1 MLINCLSRNEKAKAL
16 KKNQFLCKEKWSFGG
31 WILFLGIFLL
41 TSCYKQKDTGL
52 AVYVKDINGY
62 TIEGASV
69 HLYGEPTSSA
79 GNLLLID
86 LTKTTD
92 KNGTAY
98 FDLNSYYKSGQ
109 TGVAVLKIDAAYMNK
124 VGSATITI
132 EQETINSKDVVI
144 Q

>member
-1 MLINCLSRNEKAKAL
+1 MLITCLRRNEKAKAL
-16 KKNQFLCKEKWSFGG
+16 KKNQFLSFRKLSFGRY
-31 WILFLGIFLL
+31 ILFLVVILL

-62 TIEGASV
+62 TVEGATV
-69 HLYGEPTSSA
+69 HLYGEPTSTA

-124 VGSATITI
+124 VGSSTITI

>member
-1 MLINCLSRNEKAKAL
+1 MFRKLPLSA
-16 KKNQFLCKEKWSFGG
+16 
-31 WILFLGIFLL
+31 WILFFVGFLL

-52 AVYVKDINGY
+52 AVYVKDTNGNI
-62 TIEGASV
+62 IEGASV
-69 HLYGEPTSSA
+69 HLYGEPTSGA

-92 KNGTAY
+92 SRGTAF

-109 TGVAVLKIDAAYMNK
+109 TGVAVLKIDAALYNK

-132 EQETINSKDVVI
+132 EQETINSKEVVI